1 MNRKAFL
8 IIIDN
13 SLNAT
18 AYAKM
23 HEAIKKDN
31 NVRAWWHHIKNTY
44 ILITEQNVTPDSI
57 QKFVLSYFPNNNC
70 LILQLKPPYN
80 NYNGWLPENGWNWI
94 ENTLNKQ

>member
-13 SLNAT
+13 SINVA

-23 HEAIKKDN
+23 HEAIKKDK

-44 ILITEQNVTPDSI
+44 ILITENNVTSDSV
-57 QKFVLSYFPNNNC
+57 QKFVLSFFPNSNC
-70 LILQLKPPYN
+70 LILQLKPPYHD
-80 NYNGWLPENGWNWI
+80 YNGWLPQNAWDWI
-94 ENTLNKQ
+94 EGTLNSQ